1 MKYQDEFFNLRNQLR
16 ENLQARAKAAIDG
29 ARSRLSEAEQRVQRL
44 KQSLAVVTE
53 AGQELGKITG
63 RHARH
68 FARQN
73 APLLAA
79 VGKDLSVLAR
89 STLAKV
95 QHGSPAGRRAR
106 KTPATRRARKA
117 A

>member
-29 ARSRLSEAEQRVQRL
+29 ARSRFSEAEQRVQRL

-89 STLAKV
+89 STLSKV
-95 QHGSPAGRRAR
+95 QHGSPARRAR